1 MNEHDDKELS
11 EQYGDLLEHLTRLR
25 RHLETE
31 SFPGRAWS
39 PPQRR
44 IPRLVWAIA
53 GGVAS
58 AAAAVIL
65 VTVLLRTGPQPPGV
79 PTPPIA
85 QRVPA
90 TPATTASRASL
101 TLSLIV
107 PTDINPA
114 VVGTGRLE
122 ALPASMPFLAHIT
135 PSASMDWDLTTVSI
149 PALE

>member
-1 MNEHDDKELS
+1 MNEHDDKELR

-25 RHLETE
+25 RRLDAQ

-39 PPQRR
+39 GPQRR
-44 IPRLVWAIA
+44 IPRLVWVIA
-53 GGVAS
+53 SGAAG

-85 QRVPA
+85 RR

-101 TLSLIV
+101 TLSFTV

-114 VVGTGRLE
+114 VVGAGRLE
-122 ALPASMPFLAHIT
+122 ALPASMPSLARIT
-135 PSASMDWDLTTVSI
+135 PSASMDWDMTTVSM

>member
-25 RHLETE
+25 RHLDAR

-39 PPQRR
+39 PPRRR
-44 IPRLVWAIA
+44 IPRLVWVIA
-53 GGVAS
+53 SGAAG

-65 VTVLLRTGPQPPGV
+65 VTVLLRTGSEPPGV

-85 QRVPA
+85 RSVPA
-90 TPATTASRASL
+90 TTATTASRASL
-101 TLSLIV
+101 TLGLIV

-122 ALPASMPFLAHIT
+122 ALPVSMPSLAHIT
-135 PSASMDWDLTTVSI
+135 PSVSMDWDLTTVSI
-149 PALE
+149 PVLE